1 MPDLR
6 RLLPAPRTARQWTVD
21 AAATLCALVLGTLLL
36 LASLADDPDVRRILG
51 IQIGVGL
58 GAAVLL
64 LLYRRQFPTVLAV
77 LFTPVGLIAP
87 AAAGATLAALCSTAA
102 ARRPRIAL
110 TVTGAH
116 ALLVLLLFWP
126 AASSWHDYAQGVGT
140 FLFLDAVALTSGML
154 LRSQRRLVGSL
165 KERAR
170 QADEEQRLRVEE
182 ARHLERER
190 IAREMHDVLAH
201 RISLLAVHAGAL
213 EFAAGTQTAQSRAAG
228 IIRECAHEALEDL
241 RDVIRMLR
249 TDGPDGGP
257 AGGADDADR
266 PQPTLADLP
275 GLVEETRRTGIAV
288 AYDGGRADAEAVPPR
303 VGRHAYRIV
312 QEGLTNARKHAP
324 GEPVRVLVDVVS
336 PGTLTV
342 EIANSLHHMPQV
354 DRSAVPPA
362 LPGAGVGLIGLR
374 ERVALVG
381 GRLEHGHEQG
391 EFRLRAWLPW
401 SP

>member
-21 AAATLCALVLGTLLL
+21 AAVALCALVLGTLLL
-36 LASLADDPDVRRILG
+36 LASLADDPEIRGILG
-51 IQIGVGL
+51 IQIGAGL

-64 LLYRRQFPTVLAV
+64 LLFRRRYPTVLAV
-77 LFTPVGLIAP
+77 LFIPVGLIAP

-102 ARRPRIAL
+102 ARRPRIPLA
-110 TVTGAH
+110 VTGAH

-126 AASSWHDYAQGVGT
+126 AASSWHDYAQGAGT

-241 RDVIRMLR
+241 RDVVRMLR
-249 TDGPDGGP
+249 ADGPDGGR
-257 AGGADDADR
+257 GVDDADR

-288 AYDGGRADAEAVPPR
+288 AYDGGRADAGAVPPR

-342 EIANSLHHMPQV
+342 EIANSLHHPPGV
-354 DRSAVPPA
+354 DRRVAPPA

-381 GRLEHGHEQG
+381 GRLEHGHERG